1 MSMANLK
8 QLATIC
14 ETHGKLLWYDACRIY
29 ENALMIKLFEDGY
42 ADKSLM
48 AIVHEMCELADV
60 LTISFKKM
68 FSHLGGC
75 VLVNRNSKR
84 FTEE

>member
-1 MSMANLK
+1 MANLK
-8 QLATIC
+8 ALAAIC

-29 ENALMIKLFEDGY
+29 ENALMIKLFKKGY

-48 AIVHEMCELADV
+48 EIVHEMCALADV
-60 LTISFKKM
+60 VTISFKKM

-75 VLVNRNSKR
+75 VLVNRSSER
-84 FTEE
+84 FTKE